1 MTKEELLGGCDL
13 FLFDLDG
20 TLYLADTPVA
30 GAAEAL
36 ARLREKGK
44 RVWKQR
50 RKDNHWFDCLC
61 LCTAAA
67 HSTWTPSLSRILEAV
82 EEEEPAFAE
91 RKGA

>member
-44 RVWKQR
+44 RVVYLTNNSSKTGADMTR
-50 RKDNHWFDCLC
+50 
-61 LCTAAA
+61 
-67 HSTWTPSLSRILEAV
+67 HSPAV
-82 EEEEPAFAE
+82 AWQF
-91 RKGA
+91 